1 MSKRRTHST
10 IDRLPPGLH
19 QTITEMLV
27 DNFWPSDFD
36 HSKNKGNPRY
46 EDVAAYCEARGF
58 VISASAVGRFGM
70 RMRNLAT
77 LKQAGIIVKDVMS
90 DMTAEKATE
99 LQKATSQIITA
110 KVIEFAVEGKLKAKE
125 LANIAQ
131 AVKNCTKVSIDA
143 DRYIAAQLEEKAA
156 RSAKSTR
163 KKLTKAGVN
172 KKLIQEIIDEHL
184 GVTKS

>member
-1 MSKRRTHST
+1 MSERRTHST
-10 IDRLPPGLH
+10 LDRLPADLR

-27 DNFWPSDFD
+27 DNLWPADAY
-36 HSKNKGNPRY
+36 HITEGNPRY
-46 EDVAAYCEARGF
+46 EDVAAYCAAKGF
-58 VISASAVGRFGM
+58 TISESAVGRFGI

-77 LKQAGIIVKDVMS
+77 LKQAGIIVRDVMS

-110 KVIEFAVEGKLKAKE
+110 KVIEFASEGKLKAKE
-125 LANIAQ
+125 IANIAQ
-131 AVKNCTKVSIDA
+131 AVKNCTRVSIDA
-143 DRYIAAQLEEKAA
+143 DKYIAAQVKEKSRIAA
-156 RSAKSTR
+156 ESTR